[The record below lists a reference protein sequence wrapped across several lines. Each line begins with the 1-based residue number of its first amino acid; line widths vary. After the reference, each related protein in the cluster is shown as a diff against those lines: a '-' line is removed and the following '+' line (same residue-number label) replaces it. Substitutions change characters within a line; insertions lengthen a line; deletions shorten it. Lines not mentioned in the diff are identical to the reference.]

1 MTKNTSMST
10 ETLSTAE
17 AIKELEKAVDR
28 LVKGERDP
36 EVMRQACERMDQM
49 REELRKRIGT
59 VEIAVDLIR
68 DARNQ

>member
-1 MTKNTSMST
+1 MST
-10 ETLSTAE
+10 ETLTAAE
-17 AIKELEKAVDR
+17 ALKELQDAVDR
-28 LVKGERDP
+28 LVKGERDA

>member
-1 MTKNTSMST
+1 MST
-10 ETLSTAE
+10 ETLTTAE
-17 AIKELEKAVDR
+17 AMKELQEAVDR

-36 EVMRQACERMDQM
+36 EAMRQACERMDQM